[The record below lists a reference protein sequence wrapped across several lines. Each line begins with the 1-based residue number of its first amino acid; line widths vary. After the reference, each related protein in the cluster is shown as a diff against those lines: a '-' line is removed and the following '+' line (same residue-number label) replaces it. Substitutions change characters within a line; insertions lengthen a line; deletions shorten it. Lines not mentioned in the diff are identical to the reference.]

1 MPRLLSL
8 ASLSRAHFVRS
19 LSSDVLQSGWTILN
33 TGLSSAHTI
42 CKPTY
47 QTVGGFHHFG
57 LIGGTQSILKYDP
70 WGATFSSQAGIGS
83 ANLTDSVT
91 RVTNLSAV
99 SPSGPIYGAFRRT
112 YSSSPLTYFSVYLS
126 SSDGVAYTS
135 SRGSSSSYSLPVI
148 GLYPEYI
155 ADTST
160 SGNTI
165 GIVYIDGRFQ
175 YASFGGSFSND
186 YFGPTYTNYGG
197 IFNGYDCKSVAYD
210 DVSGAVLIAGGAGTT
225 AKIMRI
231 LFSSLGSNQAVAWN
245 TVTNTIGQAISKLH
259 VASVYLNYTY
269 NSVTGSYTSSGS
281 RSQIFLA
288 GCVDGRIARSTDAG
302 VTWSVPASQPFSAGD
317 TVVGFANWEIGI
329 FAVTNTGKIA
339 YSLNGGVT
347 WEIVSI
353 GQTISSLEFV
363 ASTASYRILIGGA
376 NAFLASWSL
385 PPYIQS

>member
-1 MPRLLSL
+1 MPRLSSL
-8 ASLSRAHFVRS
+8 ASPSRAHFVRS
-19 LSSDVLQSGWTILN
+19 LASSVLQSGWTILN

-47 QTVGGFHHFG
+47 QTVGGLHHFG
-57 LIGGTQSILKYDP
+57 LIGGTESILKYDP
-70 WGATFSSQAGIGS
+70 WGATFSSQTGIGS
-83 ANLTDSVT
+83 ANSTDSVT

-112 YSSSPLTYFSVYLS
+112 SSPSPLTYTAVLLS
-126 SSDGVAYTS
+126 SSDGVSYNSNRGIS
-135 SRGSSSSYSLPVI
+135 SNYYASSFAD
-148 GLYPEYI
+148 YI

-165 GIVYIDGRFQ
+165 VVVYIEGRVQ
-175 YASFGGSFSND
+175 YATFGGSFSSQ

-197 IFNGYDCKSVAYD
+197 IFTEYDCKSVAYD

-231 LFSSLGSNQAVAWN
+231 LFSSLGSDQAVAWN

-269 NSVTGSYTSSGS
+269 NSVSGSYTSSGS

-302 VTWSVPASQPFSAGD
+302 ITWSVPASQPFSAGD

-347 WEIVSI
+347 WGIVSI